1 MLAVGR
7 SYISRVLR
15 SFKQRGVIEVRRG
28 SLVIRDLDVLKAL
41 ACECNE
47 CVREHFE
54 EVLSGV
60 YPTEDELIAA

>member
-1 MLAVGR
+1 R

-15 SFKQRGVIEVRRG
+15 TFKQRGIVEIRRG
-28 SLVIRDLDVLKAL
+28 SLGIRSLDAL
-41 ACECNE
+41 RTTACECNE

-60 YPTEDELIAA
+60 YPAEDELIAA